1 MQIFI
6 LVQAL
11 ADSIPLVASG
21 RSAEALKTLLKLWK
35 GVSNLRKAHIE
46 SASSSQASGSFL
58 SGTPT
63 PPEASTIARLLG
75 QVRLL
80 QNSCCVVLIKSRATP
95 E

>member
-1 MQIFI
+1 MRM
-6 LVQAL
+6 VQAL

-46 SASSSQASGSFL
+46 SASTQPASSMSGSFL
-58 SGTPT
+58 SSSPT

-75 QVRLL
+75 QVSSNLL
-80 QNSCCVVLIKSRATP
+80 HFWR
-95 E
+95 